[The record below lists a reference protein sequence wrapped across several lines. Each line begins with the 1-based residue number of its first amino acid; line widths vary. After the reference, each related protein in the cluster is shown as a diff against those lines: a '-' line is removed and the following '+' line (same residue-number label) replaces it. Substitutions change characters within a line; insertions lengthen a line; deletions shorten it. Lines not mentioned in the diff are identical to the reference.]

1 MLHQFQNWRMQINAT
16 TPVERLITDP
26 LAGRRCLPDPVQG
39 MRQLAAGMSV
49 EQVES
54 AMLALPQADAPVVHR
69 FGPGIYIRE
78 VSIPAGVLAIG
89 HAQRMEHMNVMLKGR
104 VTMLN
109 DNGTTTELVAPMVF
123 VGKPGRKIGYV
134 HEDMVWQNIYATNE
148 TDIEKLEATYLEK
161 SDAWQQDQKLRTSV
175 SALQIDVDRADYR
188 AMLEEVGIAHEVAR
202 AQSEN
207 ESDQVP
213 MPMGSYAMMVAD
225 SQIEGKGVF
234 ATATIAAGT
243 VIAPARIGGMR
254 TPAGRFTNHSAMP
267 NAVMVQRP
275 GGDIDLVATR
285 QIAGCTGG
293 QPGEEIT
300 IDYRQALRLS
310 GIRSLK

>member
-1 MLHQFQNWRMQINAT
+1 MQIHAT
-16 TPVERLITDP
+16 KSVESLIIDP
-26 LAGRRCLPDPVQG
+26 LAGRWCLPDPVHG
-39 MRQLAAGMSV
+39 MRQLAAGKSV
-49 EQVES
+49 EQVEV

-134 HEDMVWQNIYATNE
+134 HEDMVWQNIYATTE
-148 TDIEKLEATYLEK
+148 TDIEKLEATYLGK
-161 SDAWQQDQKLRTSV
+161 SDTWRQDQKLRTSV
-175 SALQIDVDRADYR
+175 SALQSDVDRADYR
-188 AMLEEVGIAHEVAR
+188 AMLAEVGIAHEVAR
-202 AQSEN
+202 AQSES

-254 TPAGRFTNHSAMP
+254 TPAGRFTNHSATP
-267 NAVMVQRP
+267 NAVMVRRP
-275 GGDIDLVATR
+275 NGDIDLVATR
-285 QIAGCTGG
+285 QIGGCTGG

>member
-1 MLHQFQNWRMQINAT
+1 MQIAAP
-16 TPVERLITDP
+16 TPVETLIVDP
-26 LAGRRCLPDPVQG
+26 LADQACLPDPVQG
-39 MRQLAAGMSV
+39 MRALAAGKSV
-49 EQVES
+49 EQVEA

-78 VSIPAGVLAIG
+78 VTIPAGVLAIG
-89 HAQRMEHMNVMLKGR
+89 HAQRSEHMNVMLKGR

-134 HEDMVWQNIYATNE
+134 QEEMVWQNIYATTE

-161 SDAWQQDQKLRTSV
+161 SDTWMQDQKLRTSV
-175 SALQIDVDRADYR
+175 SALQHDIDRADYR
-188 AMLEEVGIAHEVAR
+188 AMLAEVGIPHEVAR

-207 ESDQVP
+207 ESDQMP
-213 MPMGSYAMMVAD
+213 MPMGSYLMMVAD

-234 ATATIAAGT
+234 ATATIAAGN
-243 VIAPARIGGMR
+243 VIAPARIDGKR
-254 TPAGRFTNHSAMP
+254 TPAGRFTNHSATP

-275 GGDIDLVATR
+275 NGDIDLVATR
-285 QIAGCTGG
+285 RIAGCTGG

>member
-1 MLHQFQNWRMQINAT
+1 MQIAA
-16 TPVERLITDP
+16 PLSVENLIVDP
-26 LAGRRCLPDPVQG
+26 RVDQACLPDMVEG
-39 MRQLAAGMSV
+39 MRKLAASKSV
-49 EQVES
+49 EQLE
-54 AMLALPQADAPVVHR
+54 ADWLEMPQADAPVVHR

-78 VSIPAGVLAIG
+78 VTIPAGVLAIG
-89 HAQRMEHMNVMLKGR
+89 HAQRFEHMNVMLKGR

-109 DNGTTTELVAPMVF
+109 DNGSTTELVAPMVF

-134 HEDMVWQNIYATNE
+134 HEEMVWQNIYSTTE
-148 TDIEKLEATYLEK
+148 TDIETLEATFLEK
-161 SDAWQQDQKLRTSV
+161 SDTWLQDQKLRTSV
-175 SALQIDVDRADYR
+175 SALQRDVDRADYVT
-188 AMLEEVGIAHEVAR
+188 MLAEVGIPHEVAR

-207 ESDQVP
+207 EADQRP

-234 ATATIAAGT
+234 ATGTIAAGT

-254 TPAGRFTNHSAMP
+254 TPAGRFTNHSATP
-267 NAVMVQRP
+267 NAAMVQRP
-275 GGDIDLVATR
+275 NGDIDLVATR
-285 QIAGCTGG
+285 HIAGCTGG

>member
-1 MLHQFQNWRMQINAT
+1 MQIAA
-16 TPVERLITDP
+16 PLSVSSLIVDP
-26 LAGRRCLPDPVQG
+26 RAGQACLPDPVKG
-39 MRQLAAGMSV
+39 MRELAAGKTV
-49 EQVES
+49 EQIEQT
-54 AMLALPQADAPVVHR
+54 MLALPQADAPVVHY

-78 VSIPAGVLAIG
+78 VTIPAGVLAIG
-89 HAQRMEHMNVMLKGR
+89 HAQRFEHMNVMLKGR

-123 VGKPGRKIGYV
+123 VGRPGRKIGYV
-134 HEDMVWQNIYATNE
+134 HEDMVWQNIYATTE
-148 TDIEKLEATYLEK
+148 TDIEKLEATFLEK
-161 SDAWQQDQKLRTSV
+161 SDTWLQDQKLRTSV
-175 SALQIDVDRADYR
+175 SALQRDVDRADYVT
-188 AMLEEVGIAHEVAR
+188 MLAEVGIPHEVAR
-202 AQSEN
+202 AQSVDEA
-207 ESDQVP
+207 DQVS

-243 VIAPARIGGMR
+243 VIAPARIGGKR
-254 TPAGRFTNHSAMP
+254 TPAGRFTNHSATP
-267 NAVMVQRP
+267 NAAMVQRP
-275 GGDIDLVATR
+275 NGDIDLVATR

-293 QPGEEIT
+293 QHGEEIT